1 MLAGPVIQPRL
12 RVEIRTDNLP
22 CYGGMLWGTR
32 LLSQSPHFQM
42 PLENVRKNEVKKVSE
57 VKAGQRE
64 IAGVLYLTV
73 CSDGPLESDSA
84 VGFKTKHAGWLASLK
99 GKMYARQA
107 LGQHVSYFL

>member
-1 MLAGPVIQPRL
+1 MLAGPVVQPRL
-12 RVEIRTDNLP
+12 RVEIRRDNLP

-64 IAGVLYLTV
+64 IAGVLYLPV

-84 VGFKTKHAGWLASLK
+84 VRFKTKHAGWLASLK
-99 GKMYARQA
+99 GKTYARQA
-107 LGQHVSYFL
+107 LGHHVSYFL